1 MGFSLF
7 GIKRGSS
14 LSMPIS
20 ERGPAAPEYSRV
32 RTVSCSAFGKNGE
45 KIHIR
50 IRVRMEELL

>member
-7 GIKRGSS
+7 DIKRASS
-14 LSMPIS
+14 LSMPIP
-20 ERGPAAPEYSRV
+20 ERGSAASENSRV